1 MTDLAD
7 EYSTWDAAYV
17 LGSLGATE
25 RREYETHLLDCE
37 HCQQAVSELAAMPGM
52 FALVDRDTALSM
64 IEPPALVPPPVPD
77 LIPSL
82 AAAAERRRKRRRWTG
97 VGAAVA
103 AAAAAVTI
111 AIPVTATVARTE
123 APTEQVVAQQAMRA
137 VEQTPV
143 SAEVK
148 LVADG
153 DRTRLVMT
161 CRYAPSSYGSTYT
174 NTYGLVVTA
183 GDQRWE
189 LDQWPAG
196 PGTELTVDRT
206 IDAPPDS
213 ISKVEITSVDSGRT
227 ILVAEV

>member
-17 LGSLGATE
+17 LGSLGAAE
-25 RREYETHLLDCE
+25 RHEYETHLLDCP
-37 HCQQAVSELAAMPGM
+37 HCTEAVADLAGMPGLL
-52 FALVDRDTALSM
+52 ALVDRDTALSL
-64 IEPPALVPPPVPD
+64 IEAPEPVAPQAPD

-82 AAAAERRRKRRRWTG
+82 AAAAAKRRRRGRWIG
-97 VGAAVA
+97 IGSAVA
-103 AAAAAVTI
+103 AAAAAVAI
-111 AIPVTATVARTE
+111 AIPVTVAVARSDTP
-123 APTEQVVAQQAMRA
+123 AAQIVAAQQLTA

-148 LVADG
+148 LVRDG

-161 CRYAPSSYGSTYT
+161 CRYAPSAYGSSYT
-174 NTYGLVVTA
+174 RTYGLVVTA

-213 ISKVEITSVDSGRT
+213 IDKVEITSIDSGRT
-227 ILVAEV
+227 ILEAQL